1 VGHTFFM
8 TDDCLAERNAL
19 GKAFPDS
26 TTLLCQFHVL
36 WAAWRWLWNSNSGIP
51 NNSRSHL
58 YNLIRRAVAAK
69 TTDELA
75 ETLTRLFDDETAK
88 EHDRFIVYAQKLVD
102 KSELW
107 SSCYRDDVALRGH
120 STNNTV
126 ESSMQILKEKIFKR
140 LKAFNLVQLVDFLV
154 TRLEQYYERR
164 LVNIANNRNEELTQS
179 RYLPKDS
186 DIPLCNVWKCLP
198 DVVLVP
204 SATQEDITYTVNTS
218 LWVCTCPA
226 GYSGAPCKHQWAA
239 VAKYQ
244 DDCLNFLP
252 VNSPSMRKVFYY
264 IAMGKD
270 DVPDSWFA
278 GLKDGVGS
286 STVICAQPAAACV
299 TREGQAQ
306 QTADVMEDEDEAD
319 EVVKTVA
326 DLARITEALSQK
338 VQEDPGTFLGAAQA
352 FVRNFDKIST
362 TNGLVSAF
370 HCFGKYSGAAPS
382 LAIQRKRKAIAFA
395 NKSIGVQ
402 PTALARRSV
411 KCYGHEIHYKQNL
424 YQQLLDFSSGVI
436 SAKPWG
442 GQPRP
447 FSPPLPP
454 FPSTSTS
461 N

>member
-1 VGHTFFM
+1 MTLQERMVQWNGESANTVAFARHGDENVVAICTPLMKRVHSHIRQTSELVFVDSTGCLDMNGYRVFVLMSNCCAGGLPLGLICTTSEAESVIVAGLELLKSVLPSNAFFGRAESGPYFFM

-36 WAAWRWLWNSNSGIP
+36 WAAWRWLWNSKSGIP

-88 EHDRFIVYAQKLVD
+88 EHDRFIVHAQKLVD

-126 ESSMQILKEKIFKR
+126 ESSMRILKEKIFKR

-264 IAMGKD
+264 TATGKD

-286 STVICAQPAAACV
+286 STVICAQPAATCV
-299 TREGQAQ
+299 TREG
-306 QTADVMEDEDEAD
+306 
-319 EVVKTVA
+319 
-326 DLARITEALSQK
+326 
-338 VQEDPGTFLGAAQA
+338 
-352 FVRNFDKIST
+352 
-362 TNGLVSAF
+362 
-370 HCFGKYSGAAPS
+370 
-382 LAIQRKRKAIAFA
+382 
-395 NKSIGVQ
+395 
-402 PTALARRSV
+402 
-411 KCYGHEIHYKQNL
+411 
-424 YQQLLDFSSGVI
+424 
-436 SAKPWG
+436 
-442 GQPRP
+442 
-447 FSPPLPP
+447 
-454 FPSTSTS
+454 
-461 N
+461 